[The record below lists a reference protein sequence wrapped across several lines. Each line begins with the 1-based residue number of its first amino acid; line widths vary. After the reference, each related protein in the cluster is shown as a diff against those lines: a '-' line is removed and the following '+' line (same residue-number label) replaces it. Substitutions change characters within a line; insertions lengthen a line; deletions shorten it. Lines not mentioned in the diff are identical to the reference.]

1 MTPSR
6 PTSPNHDIP
15 RVVSQRAIRI
25 LGSVTAVLLLIV
37 LASDL
42 RSNLRAQWNESS
54 RLATEA
60 AINVAQMVRAPLKSS
75 ANALMVIAEESQHLH
90 QALPAQHDA
99 LMKTIIAAVVR
110 RQPQVVDV
118 ALVDAAPSGET
129 AASPEEGDGV
139 WTSCGT
145 NQPSTAA
152 VPCFGSVEKHADGS
166 LVLPLAASDD
176 EGHRWVAGHIQV
188 AALERSL
195 ASVPHAGNV
204 FFSVMDAHGRVVLQG
219 GKPDP
224 AAGGAQMPRWMRWL
238 VDSHTFTPLQA
249 RVPVESYPFTVE
261 AGVSSQDALA
271 AWYRQLAA
279 IVVFYL
285 CYLVAFISLLRV
297 TSRATALQQHYIR
310 SLQAASEHLRVAQ
323 RVGRTAM
330 WSLSDDAQ
338 RFECSEDAEEL
349 FGLPRGTTMTSVK
362 DMLSMVAPVDR
373 PPLMHR
379 IREAWSSGAPLR
391 TEFRLHLD
399 DGSVR
404 CLSAGGQV
412 VIDEHGVRRMTGTV
426 VDVTE
431 QWEARRLQRESED
444 RFDVLFEQN
453 PLPFWVFDVATMRIL
468 EVNAAA
474 QRAYGYTREEFLA
487 MSILDL
493 RDPSDHSSV
502 LAEVAAP
509 SETREIPRIWVHRTK
524 AGAPISARI
533 HSADIMFADRPAR
546 LILAEDVTAHLAD
559 ERELVYRASHDLITG
574 LPNQHALME
583 WMDVRIA
590 AGAPFD
596 VAYLQLVGMDA
607 VGDTFGIHVSTGIL
621 QVVAAR
627 LAQLSDGHGY
637 LAAITHQSFALSDAK
652 RLTESLLQAMADCI
666 AEPIYYKDTQH
677 QISVVIGVAHYPHD
691 SIQSDALLARAALAA
706 HSHLHSDEPIHYFEP
721 AMAQQSKE
729 KLHFSAALRRA
740 VKRQE
745 FELHFQPIAHFPSL
759 QPSGLEALIRWPQG
773 DGSYIFPSS
782 FIPLCE
788 ESGLI
793 VPLGQWVLEQAAKAS
808 RELRDA
814 GFELP
819 IAINVSPTE
828 LRSRDLITN
837 LRAVRAMHALADH
850 ALRIELT
857 ESSLIEHRDKAI
869 AIMKELRAE
878 GVIVALDDFGTGFSG
893 LSYLRDLPIDILKI
907 DQAFV
912 RNVDRDARSATI
924 CEAII
929 ALGKSLKVSIVAEGI
944 ERYSQYRWLNNHGCD
959 AAQGFYVGRPEKLSN
974 LLAQWSRVKDDV
986 R

>member
-1 MTPSR
+1 MIRRRPITPSHGA
-6 PTSPNHDIP
+6 PK
-15 RVVSQRAIRI
+15 VVSQQAIRI
-25 LGSVTAVLLLIV
+25 LGSLTAVLLLVV
-37 LASDL
+37 LTIDL
-42 RSNLRAQWNESS
+42 RSNLRAQWNESG
-54 RLATEA
+54 RLANEVA
-60 AINVAQMVRAPLKSS
+60 LSVAQMVHAPLRSS
-75 ANALMVIAEESQHLH
+75 ANALLVIAEESHHL
-90 QALPAQHDA
+90 QQTLPQQHDA
-99 LMKTIIAAVVR
+99 LMKNIIAAVVR

-129 AASPEEGDGV
+129 AASPEDGDGV

-152 VPCFGSVEKHADGS
+152 VPCFGSVEKASDGS
-166 LVLPLAASDD
+166 MVLPLAASDD
-176 EGHRWVAGHIQV
+176 EGHRWVVGHIQI

-204 FFSVMDAHGRVVLQG
+204 FFSVTDAHGRVVLQG
-219 GKPDP
+219 GKPG
-224 AAGGAQMPRWMRWL
+224 AVAGGAQMPWWMHWIDGRA
-238 VDSHTFTPLQA
+238 FAPLQA
-249 RVPVESYPFTVE
+249 RAPVGSYPFTVE
-261 AGVSSQDALA
+261 ASVSSQDALA

-285 CYLVAFISLLRV
+285 CYLAAFIGLLRV
-297 TSRATALQQHYIR
+297 TSHATALQQHYIR
-310 SLQAASEHLRVAQ
+310 SLQAASENLRVAQ

-349 FGLPRGTTMTSVK
+349 FGLPRGTPMTSVK
-362 DMLSMVAPVDR
+362 DMLTMVAPVDR
-373 PPLMHR
+373 PPLMQR
-379 IREAWSSGAPLR
+379 IREAWNSGAPLR

-453 PLPFWVFDVATMRIL
+453 PLPFWVFDVATLRIL

-474 QRAYGYTREEFLA
+474 LRAYGYTREEFLA

-493 RDPSDHSSV
+493 RDPGDHPSV
-502 LAEVAAP
+502 VAHVAAP
-509 SETREIPRIWVHRTK
+509 SEARETPRIWVHRTK
-524 AGAPISARI
+524 TGAPISVRI

-607 VGDTFGIHVSTGIL
+607 IADTFGINVSTGIL

-652 RLTESLLQAMADCI
+652 RLSDSLLQAMADCI

-677 QISVVIGVAHYPHD
+677 QISVVIGVAHYPQD

-729 KLHFSAALRRA
+729 KLHFSASLRRA

-759 QPSGLEALIRWPQG
+759 RASGLEALIRWPQS

-808 RELRDA
+808 RELKDA
-814 GFELP
+814 GFDLP

-828 LRSRDLITN
+828 LRSRDLVTN
-837 LRAVRAMHALADH
+837 LRAVRSMYSLADH

-869 AIMKELRAE
+869 AVMKELRAE
-878 GVIVALDDFGTGFSG
+878 GVVVALDDFGTGFSG

>member
-6 PTSPNHDIP
+6 PTTPSHGAPK
-15 RVVSQRAIRI
+15 VVSQQAIRT
-25 LGSVTAVLLLIV
+25 LGSLTAVLLLIV

-42 RSNLRAQWNESS
+42 RSNLRAQWNESG
-54 RLATEA
+54 RLANEVA
-60 AINVAQMVRAPLKSS
+60 LNAAQMVHAPLKSS
-75 ANALMVIAEESQHLH
+75 ANALMVIAEESQHL
-90 QALPAQHDA
+90 QQTLPAQHDA

-118 ALVDAAPSGET
+118 ALVDAIPAGET
-129 AASPEEGDGV
+129 SASPEDGDGV

-145 NQPSTAA
+145 NQPSAAA
-152 VPCFGSVEKHADGS
+152 VPCFGSVEKKPDGS
-166 LVLPLAASDD
+166 TVLPLAASDD
-176 EGHRWVAGHIQV
+176 DGHRWVMGHIQV
-188 AALERSL
+188 AALEHSL
-195 ASVPHAGNV
+195 ASVPHTGNV

-219 GKPDP
+219 GKPN
-224 AAGGAQMPRWMRWL
+224 AVFSTAMPWWMRW
-238 VDSHTFTPLQA
+238 VDSRGFAPLRV
-249 RVPVESYPFTVE
+249 RVPIESYPFTVE
-261 AGVSSQDALA
+261 AGVSMEDALA
-271 AWYRQLAA
+271 PWYRQLAGIA
-279 IVVFYL
+279 IFYL

-297 TSRATALQQHYIR
+297 TSRAAALQQHYIR
-310 SLQAASEHLRVAQ
+310 SLQAASEDLRVAQ

-362 DMLSMVAPVDR
+362 DMLAMVAPTDR
-373 PPLMHR
+373 LSLMQR
-379 IREAWSSGAPLR
+379 IREAWSSGAPLH
-391 TEFRLHLD
+391 TEFRLYLD
-399 DGSVR
+399 DGIVR

-412 VIDEHGVRRMTGTV
+412 VVDEHGARRMTGTV

-453 PLPFWVFDVATMRIL
+453 PLPFWVFDVASLRIL

-474 QRAYGYTREEFLA
+474 MRAYGYTREEFLA

-493 RDPSDHSSV
+493 RDADDHSTV
-502 LAEVAAP
+502 VTHVASP
-509 SETREIPRIWVHRTK
+509 SEVRDAPRIWVHRTK
-524 AGAPISARI
+524 AGVPISVRI
-533 HSADIMFADRPAR
+533 HSADITFADRLAR

-590 AGAPFD
+590 AGAPFE

-607 VGDTFGIHVSTGIL
+607 IADTFGINISTGIL
-621 QVVAAR
+621 QVVASR
-627 LAQLSDGHGY
+627 LAQLGDGHGY
-637 LAAITHQSFALSDAK
+637 LAAINHQSFALTDAQ
-652 RLTESLLQAMADCI
+652 RLPDTLLQAMAECI

-677 QISVVIGVAHYPHD
+677 QINVVIGVANYPHD

-706 HSHLHSDEPIHYFEP
+706 HSHLRSDEPIHHFEP
-721 AMAQQSKE
+721 VMAQQSKE
-729 KLHFSAALRRA
+729 KLHFSASLRRA
-740 VKRQE
+740 VKRHE
-745 FELHFQPIAHFPSL
+745 FELHFQPIAHFPHMH
-759 QPSGLEALIRWPQG
+759 PSGLEALIRWPQS
-773 DGSYIFPSS
+773 DGSYIYPSS

-808 RELRDA
+808 RELQDA
-814 GFELP
+814 GFGDMP
-819 IAINVSPTE
+819 IAVNVSPTE
-828 LRSRDLITN
+828 LRSRDLIAN
-837 LRAVRAMHALADH
+837 LRAVRTMYSLAEH

-857 ESSLIEHRDKAI
+857 ESSLIEHREKAI
-869 AIMKELRAE
+869 AVMKQLRSD
-878 GVIVALDDFGTGFSG
+878 GVAVALDDFGTGFSG

-974 LLAQWSRVKDDV
+974 LLVEWARVKDDV